1 LKEEEGQLMRILL
14 LSQFYPPVI
23 GGEERHVRNLGAALA
38 ERGHDVI
45 VGTTMHPGSP
55 EIELDGAVRVHR
67 LRGTLQRLSGL
78 HTDSERRHAPPFPD
92 PELVLALKH
101 LVAQEKPDLVHAHN
115 WIYASYLPVKPFS
128 GAPLVVTLHDYG
140 LVCAKKNF
148 MHLGTNLCSGPTPT
162 KCLPCAARH
171 YGTAKATATTLGN
184 LATSFAARRMVDRF
198 IPVSQA
204 VARNAGLTG
213 SDTPYEVIPNFV
225 PDDIG
230 VPGPEDPRLE
240 QLPPDGFILF
250 VGDMMRLKGIDVLLS
265 AYAGLEQA
273 PPLTLLGRRTSDTP
287 SEFPPNVHIL
297 GTWPHSAI
305 MHAWR
310 RSLFGVLPSVGPEA
324 CATVIMEAM
333 TCGKAVVASDI
344 GGMPDIVDNDGT
356 GLLVPA
362 GDPLALRQAMQRLLD
377 DRALLDRLGATSL
390 ARVKRLQADAVVTRI
405 EQVYRDV
412 LRPSASRS
420 LAPAHGSQENHRCG

>member
-1 LKEEEGQLMRILL
+1 MRILL

-38 ERGHDVI
+38 QRGHDVV

-55 EIELDGAVRVHR
+55 EVDSDGAVRVHR

-92 PELVLALKH
+92 PELVLALKR
-101 LVAQEKPDLVHAHN
+101 LVAEEKPDIVHAHN
-115 WIYASYLPVKPFS
+115 WIYASFLPVKPFS
-128 GAPLVVTLHDYG
+128 GARLVVTLHDYG

-148 MHLGTNLCSGPTPT
+148 MHLGAHLCSNPALT

-171 YGTAKATATTLGN
+171 YGAVKATVTTLGN
-184 LATSFAARRMVDRF
+184 MGSSFAARRMVDRF
-198 IPVSQA
+198 LPVSHA
-204 VARNAGLTG
+204 VARNTGLTG
-213 SDTPYEVIPNFV
+213 SSTPYEVIPNFV
-225 PDDIG
+225 PDDVG
-230 VPGPEDPRLE
+230 VPGPEDSILE
-240 QLPPDGFILF
+240 QLPRDGFILF
-250 VGDMMRLKGIDVLLS
+250 VGDMMRLKGIDVLLK
-265 AYAGLEQA
+265 AYAGLERA
-273 PPLTLLGRRTSDTP
+273 LPLILIGRRAPDTP
-287 SEFPPNVHIL
+287 AEFPPNVHAL

-333 TCGKAVVASDI
+333 ACGKAVVATNI
-344 GGMPDIVDNDGT
+344 GGMPDLVDTDET

-362 GDPLALRQAMQRLLD
+362 GDAQALRQAMQKLLD
-377 DRALLDRLGATSL
+377 DRDLLTRLGITSL
-390 ARVKRLQADAVVTRI
+390 ARVERLKAGAVVTRI

-412 LRPSASRS
+412 LRPAASRTPIPVHQIS
-420 LAPAHGSQENHRCG
+420 GGPPCR